1 MASLQA
7 ALKAAIQLCYQL
19 EESELAVEPL
29 PTIDDRRQILFY
41 ESAEG
46 GAGVLHRLVREP
58 GELARV
64 AAIAL
69 ELCHF
74 DAEGQDQGQAPNG
87 RERCEAAC
95 YDCLLSYYNQREHEI
110 VDRHAIRALL
120 LELAGVDV
128 RVSPVSTTRDEH
140 LRQLLER
147 SESSLERQWL
157 EFIAAG
163 GFRLPSVAQP
173 LIESAATRPDFF
185 YETESAA
192 IYIDGP
198 DHLFPEVQQRD
209 RRQELALDDLGYSV
223 IRFPVGADWEGI
235 VRRHPHI
242 FGVVTG
248 SSTVGPVVGPVVQV
262 SEEPEPESSADG
274 FDPDLFDDRFH
285 ELLRQLAAAIPGLQI
300 DPGADVI
307 ANGKVIGAYFAEIE
321 RNGIRIRLIESGKAS
336 QQLCEVIAGECDS
349 LVVRLEMVAGLIRLI
364 RESLEIR

>member
-1 MASLQA
+1 ML
-7 ALKAAIQLCYQL
+7 L
-19 EESELAVEPL
+19 
-29 PTIDDRRQILFY
+29 
-41 ESAEG
+41 
-46 GAGVLHRLVREP
+46 
-58 GELARV
+58 ELARV
-64 AAIAL
+64 
-69 ELCHF
+69 E
-74 DAEGQDQGQAPNG
+74 
-87 RERCEAAC
+87 
-95 YDCLLSYYNQREHEI
+95 
-110 VDRHAIRALL
+110 
-120 LELAGVDV
+120 V

-157 EFIAAG
+157 EFVAAG

-173 LIESAATRPDFF
+173 LIESAGTRPDFL

-223 IRFPVGADWEGI
+223 IRFPVGADWAEIAG
-235 VRRHPHI
+235 RHPHI
-242 FGVVTG
+242 FGGVTG
-248 SSTVGPVVGPVVQV
+248 SVTVGPVIQV
-262 SEEPEPESSADG
+262 SEEPAPPSAAG
-274 FDPDLFDDRFH
+274 EFDPDLFDDRFH

-307 ANGKVIGAYFAEIE
+307 ADGKVIGAYFAEIV

-349 LVVRLEMVAGLIRLI
+349 LVVRLKMVPELIKLI
-364 RESLEIR
+364 RESFEIR